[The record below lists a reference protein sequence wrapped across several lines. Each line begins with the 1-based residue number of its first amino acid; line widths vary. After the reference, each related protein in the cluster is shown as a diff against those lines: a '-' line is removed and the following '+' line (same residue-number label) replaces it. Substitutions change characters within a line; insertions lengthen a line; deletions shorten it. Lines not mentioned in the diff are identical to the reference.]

1 MVYIE
6 HSFSNY
12 LPYLSINNSLKAI
25 NLLEIRL
32 NQTEAVEV
40 MMFKAIFLVAFMTL
54 TYSGCQASH
63 DKRIVCYYGN
73 WAGNRPGLGG
83 IHIGDIN
90 PRLCTHLV
98 YAYVGLDH
106 DGGIKIL
113 NPINDLAD
121 HGGRAGYEKFNYLRR
136 WTPGLKTMIS
146 LGGRKEE
153 SSKYSIIAA
162 DSHRRA
168 RFVQSVLRFLRRYKF
183 DGLDVD
189 WQYPNQ
195 NGGRPC
201 DKENYVL
208 LLEEL
213 RRAFEHNGHILSVAV
228 AAAEQSASLS
238 YNIAEILRHVHFI
251 NLKTY
256 DFNGSW
262 NKHAGINAPLY
273 ASSKATGAEAKLCV
287 DSAVRY
293 WLSQGAP
300 AHMLN
305 LGIPSFGRSFT
316 LEDSAKNEI
325 GASCSGPGL
334 AGPYSQEA
342 GNLGYN
348 EICTDLAQKGW
359 TVVRDK
365 EQRVPYAY
373 KDNQWIGYDD
383 PISVKEKANYINSL
397 GLGGAMLWSLENDDF
412 LGSCGQRYPL
422 LTALN
427 LGLRGGVKKWCD

>member
-1 MVYIE
+1 
-6 HSFSNY
+6 
-12 LPYLSINNSLKAI
+12 
-25 NLLEIRL
+25 
-32 NQTEAVEV
+32 
-40 MMFKAIFLVAFMTL
+40 MFKAIFLVAFMTL

-63 DKRIVCYYGN
+63 DKRVVCYFGN
-73 WAGNRPGLGG
+73 WAGERPGLGA
-83 IHIGDIN
+83 IHVSDIN
-90 PRLCTHLV
+90 PRLCTHLI
-98 YAYVGLDH
+98 YAYVGLDYQG
-106 DGGIKIL
+106 DIKIL
-113 NPINDLAD
+113 NPWTDLAED
-121 HGGRAGYEKFNYLRR
+121 GGRAGYEKFNSLRR
-136 WTPGLKTMIS
+136 WSPGIKTLIS

-153 SSKYSIIAA
+153 SSKYSYIASN
-162 DSHRRA
+162 SHTRT
-168 RFVQSVLRFLRRYKF
+168 RFVHNVVRFLRRHKF

-208 LLEEL
+208 LLKEL
-213 RRAFEHNGHILSVAV
+213 RKAFERKGHLLSVAV
-228 AAAEQSASLS
+228 AAAEESAALS
-238 YNIAEILRHVHFI
+238 YNIAEILEHVHFV

-273 ASSKATGAEAKLCV
+273 ASSKATGAAAKLCV
-287 DSAVRY
+287 DAAVRY

-300 AHMLN
+300 AHKLN
-305 LGIPSFGRSFT
+305 LGIPSYGRTFT
-316 LEDSAKNEI
+316 LEDATKNAI
-325 GASCSGPGL
+325 GSTCSGPGL

-359 TVVRDK
+359 TVVRDE
-365 EQRVPYAY
+365 EQHVPYAY
-373 KDNQWIGYDD
+373 KDNQWVGYDD
-383 PISVKEKANYINSL
+383 PTSVKEKAKYINSL

-412 LGSCGQRYPL
+412 RGTCGQKYPL

-427 LGLRGGVKKWCD
+427 GELRGSEKEWCD